1 MTVFATVETASYSSD
16 TDTFFLSSASG
27 KQELKFNS
35 NDDWELYLKK
45 NKFTKVRVVCLY
57 SDDFCAFYRHEYERI
72 AFNNLTLEMIPKV
85 QVLFDH
91 LKQCPDSNDP
101 RHCFDWRQFSL
112 KSKKLMEEITDASI
126 S

>member
-1 MTVFATVETASYSSD
+1 MTVFATIETASYSSD
-16 TDTFFLSSASG
+16 TDTFLLSSASG
-27 KQELKFNS
+27 KKELKFYS

-57 SDDFCAFYRHEYERI
+57 EDAFCAFYRHDYARI

-91 LKQCPDSNDP
+91 LKECPARNDP
-101 RHCFDWRQFSL
+101 RHCFDWRQFAL
-112 KSKKLMEEITDASI
+112 NSKKLMEEITDDSI